1 MQAGR
6 GHLFHGWRGANATRL
21 GDGLGRICRGCLLAG
36 VVLPWLFA
44 AQAWATDASPPEK
57 PEDWYRVPA
66 SGWSSRVELTRAV
79 EGSELDPDLLAAA
92 VFHASNQQRLQA
104 RGFRLLDDPRAREAA
119 ARQAALIASLGQV
132 QHTNPLPGE
141 ASPHSR
147 LQASGLTALRV
158 AENLALTP
166 ILAVP
171 EDGSYSV
178 DDTAGQ
184 RILVDP
190 RNGKALP
197 YRTYGEVA
205 AAIVQQWMESPRHRA
220 NLLSRQVSG
229 MGCAVRFARLA
240 TGMEVVY
247 AVQILFDPLD
257 PRK

>member
-1 MQAGR
+1 
-6 GHLFHGWRGANATRL
+6 
-21 GDGLGRICRGCLLAG
+21 
-36 VVLPWLFA
+36 
-44 AQAWATDASPPEK
+44 
-57 PEDWYRVPA
+57 
-66 SGWSSRVELTRAV
+66 LTRAV
-79 EGSELDPDLLAAA
+79 EGAELDPDLLAAA

-104 RGFRLLDDPRAREAA
+104 RALRLWDDPRAREAA

-178 DDTAGQ
+178 DDTAGR

-190 RNGKALP
+190 RSGKALP